1 MGLSFRQEEEEDED
15 HYEDGPRDH
24 EYDGGG
30 DRHGHGGAAELSAV
44 AVEAVP
50 EPSVAVEAV
59 PELPPAVAVDAVP
72 ELPSVAVD
80 AVPELPSVAVEAVPE
95 LPSAVAVD
103 AASVAVEAV
112 PELPSVAVAVDT
124 VVIEDSPAFVK
135 DEEGYVEPVQRNG
148 YLMYPSDAQGRPLA
162 RPLMPSR
169 SFEAL
174 GTGVLFI

>member
-15 HYEDGPRDH
+15 HYEDGPWDH

-44 AVEAVP
+44 TVEAVP
-50 EPSVAVEAV
+50 EPAV

-95 LPSAVAVD
+95 LPSAV
-103 AASVAVEAV
+103 EAV

-135 DEEGYVEPVQRNG
+135 DEEGYVEPIQRNG
-148 YLMYPSDAQGRPLA
+148 YLMYLSDAQGRPLA